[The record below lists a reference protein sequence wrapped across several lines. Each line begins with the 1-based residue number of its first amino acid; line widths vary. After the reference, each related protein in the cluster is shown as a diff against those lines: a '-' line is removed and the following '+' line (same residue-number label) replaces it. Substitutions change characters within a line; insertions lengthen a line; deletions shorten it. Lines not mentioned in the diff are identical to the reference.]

1 MGGCLN
7 TENPRT
13 GYDFDD
19 GQFNAGFI
27 LYIIAAILF
36 ILASLVSLVSAFAEA
51 RMVQVGGRTPGIGR
65 LLVLAAWHELI
76 GSILL
81 LIGAAIFLGG
91 SGSYKLENLNGNNN
105 GK

>member
-1 MGGCLN
+1 MS
-7 TENPRT
+7 P
-13 GYDFDD
+13 
-19 GQFNAGFI
+19 
-27 LYIIAAILF
+27 
-36 ILASLVSLVSAFAEA
+36 ASLMQA

-81 LIGAAIFLGG
+81 LVGAAIFLGG
-91 SGSYKLENLNGNNN
+91 SGSYKLENLNASVN